1 MGGALQQWNGV
12 DKMVEFPYFDC
23 FLQNVMCRKESPLYW
38 VEVAVSLNG
47 RAVALVDK
55 DGYLWGGSSDF
66 KVGRGSSMQ
75 LVCLLLLCSNRLS
88 LKISSPFKS
97 EPIPPV

>member
-55 DGYLWGGSSDF
+55 DG
-66 KVGRGSSMQ
+66 
-75 LVCLLLLCSNRLS
+75 
-88 LKISSPFKS
+88 
-97 EPIPPV
+97 

>member
-1 MGGALQQWNGV
+1 MGGTLLQRQQRNGV
-12 DKMVEFPYFDC
+12 DKMVEFPYC

-66 KVGRGSSMQ
+66 KVSRASSSY
-75 LVCLLLLCSNRLS
+75 CASCTSLCSNRY
-88 LKISSPFKS
+88 
-97 EPIPPV
+97 